1 MKKTVFSDGRFSQIV
16 EWVDTEV
23 QRQEASRETV
33 AWKTLSRWMR
43 HLESRG
49 ELIRI
54 SRPVDVVYEAGAIAD
69 LLVKND
75 GPAVVFEQPRLADG
89 SISSIPLAMNLFGS
103 HDRTLRALGAQ
114 HETSVGDRMVAMMKP
129 DIGAMVKRPWL
140 ALPLARDAF
149 AMPPRKKRKGKS
161 QRVRLPLDL
170 TKLPIPKTWPMDGGH
185 FVTLPLVVTKDPA
198 SGEHN
203 LGMYRA
209 QVFGPK
215 ELGLHWQIHK
225 HAADHA
231 AALGPNAK
239 MPVAVCIGGPP
250 ELIFSAISPLPDNL
264 SEYQFAGILGRSSL
278 RITKA
283 LTQDLMV
290 PAEADIVIEGYC
302 VPGETRTEGPF
313 GDHFGFYSLTGQ
325 YPVLHVTAIT
335 CRKDAV
341 LPATIV
347 GLPPM
352 EDGYLGEAIGRQ
364 FSPVL
369 QFQHRDVRSVHLPLE
384 TGFHNLAIAASKQR
398 YPRQARKTGIGL
410 LGAGQMM
417 FLKIMAVVDE
427 TADTK
432 DLEQFLDALNDKVHI
447 PTDIV
452 VLEGMVAD
460 SLEAASPYENV
471 HSKLLID
478 ATTLAAADPRSQHDP
493 LEGSFSMEV
502 PAWRQGLEAP
512 PEFDNLAAV
521 EALDNVVQ
529 ARMLRGSM
537 LVVTTHVKGTPAPLT
552 GSSDSNDEAELKRR
566 ERIIQLRNSIWQL
579 KGGENLRWLFITND
593 DLDLHGPKARRRL
606 LWQLPS
612 RFDVGRGLTFDET
625 KERLCWDATTPIPS
639 EEHGVRRW
647 PAITL
652 HDEETLAKV
661 AAHTELNKYEWPPH
675 LSFGGPE

>member
-1 MKKTVFSDGRFSQIV
+1 MAWRTMK
-16 EWVDTEV
+16 
-23 QRQEASRETV
+23 
-33 AWKTLSRWMR
+33 RWMD
-43 HLESRG
+43 HLEGRG

-54 SRPVDVVYEAGAIAD
+54 NRPVDVVYEAGAIAD

-89 SISSIPLAMNLFGS
+89 TVSSIPLAMNLFGS
-103 HDRTLRALGAQ
+103 HDRTLRALGAS

-140 ALPLARDAF
+140 ALPLAQDAF
-149 AMPPRKKRKGKS
+149 AMPPRKKRKGNA
-161 QRVRLPLDL
+161 QRVELPLDL
-170 TKLPIPKTWPMDGGH
+170 TKLPIPKTWPMDGGA

-231 AALGPNAK
+231 AALGPGAK
-239 MPVAVCIGGPP
+239 MPVAVCMGGPP

-264 SEYQFAGILGRSSL
+264 SEYQFAGILGRRSL

-302 VPGETRTEGPF
+302 IPGETRTEGPF

-369 QFQHRDVRSVHLPLE
+369 RFQHRDVRSVHLPLE

-417 FLKIMAVVDE
+417 FLKIMAVTDE
-427 TADTK
+427 DHDTK
-432 DLEQFLDALNDKVHI
+432 DLEAFLDVLNDNV
-447 PTDIV
+447 DIASDVV
-452 VLEGMVAD
+452 VLPGMVAD
-460 SLEAASPYENV
+460 SLEAASPFENV

-478 ATTLAAADPRSQHDP
+478 ATTLPASDPRHPSAP
-493 LEGSFSMEV
+493 PEGSFSQDA
-502 PAWRQGLEAP
+502 PAWRQGLEPAP
-512 PEFDNLAAV
+512 AFDGLSDVLAI
-521 EALDNVVQ
+521 DDVVQ
-529 ARMLRGSM
+529 ARMLRDSM
-537 LVVTTHVKGTPAPLT
+537 LVVTTHVPGTPEPLT
-552 GSSDSNDEAELKRR
+552 GSSTSNDEAETNRRLKI
-566 ERIIQLRNSIWQL
+566 EQLKNSIWQL
-579 KGGENLRWLFITND
+579 DSHSSLRWLFITND
-593 DLDLHGPKARRRL
+593 DVDLEVPKARRRL
-606 LWQLPS
+606 LWQLTS
-612 RFDVGRGLTFDET
+612 RFDVGRGLFFDDAQT
-625 KERLCWDATTPIPS
+625 RLCWDATTPIPS
-639 EEHGVRRW
+639 EQHGVRRW

-652 HDEETLAKV
+652 HNEETLAKV
-661 AAHTELNKYEWPPH
+661 AAHPELDKYSWPPH
-675 LSFGGPE
+675 LSFGGPK